1 MSLEPGQM
9 LSRYRLL
16 AKIGEGGM
24 GVVWKA
30 LDTSLDREVALKLLP
45 DELSQDAERLARLE
59 SEARIIA
66 ALNHPNIV
74 TLHSIEEAEGRRF
87 LTLELVEGR
96 PLAELIPSRGFA
108 LPEFARIAHA
118 VVEALSAAHRRGIT
132 HRDIKPRNIM
142 VSKDSV
148 KVLDFGLAQSPKA
161 PSPTAAP
168 EKSDLPTRTQ
178 AGDDRVVG
186 TLAYMS
192 PECVEGLPVDVRS
205 DLFSLGAVLYEMAT
219 GRRPFEGG
227 SAAALISSILRDA
240 PVPPTR
246 LNEAYPARLD
256 RIVARCLE
264 KDPKYRWQTAQSV
277 QWELEQLEA
286 DVGVELRTERS
297 IAVLPFADLSREKDQ
312 EYFCEGIAE
321 EILVALSRVA
331 NLHVASRSSSF
342 RFGKGDVDVREIG
355 ARLGVGALLYGSVRR
370 ADQRLRITAELAD
383 VKTGFRIWAERYD
396 REMEDIFTIQD
407 DIAQSIVKALEVSLS
422 SVEQAAL
429 GKPTTSDVKAYDYY
443 LRGRKFFYQYSR
455 KGMQF
460 ALELYSRAIEQ
471 DPQFARAYAGI
482 AQCAAFLFQNA
493 GAHAA
498 DLEQADAASGKALEL
513 DPESAE
519 AHAARGVAL
528 SLRGEHAAAEQEFE
542 TAIRLNPD
550 LFEAHYFY
558 ARDCFSLGN
567 YEKAVR
573 QYEEAM
579 RARPEDYQ
587 SPLLVAGSFVAL
599 GRPADANAVRRRG
612 IRLAEE
618 HLRLNPDDARAL
630 YMGANGLVALG
641 ERERGLEW
649 ADRALAIDPDEAMLL
664 YNIACIKSMALAKDQ
679 ALDCLERSVR
689 AGLTLRDWLAHDTDL
704 DPIRDDPRFQAV
716 MKSLEQ

>member
-1 MSLEPGQM
+1 M
-9 LSRYRLL
+9 LSRYRLV

-24 GVVWKA
+24 GVVWRA
-30 LDTSLDREVALKLLP
+30 LDTTLDREVAIKLLP

-59 SEARIIA
+59 SEAKAVA

-96 PLAELIPSRGFA
+96 PLSELIPSRGLA
-108 LPEFARIAHA
+108 LAEFARIAHG

-132 HRDIKPRNIM
+132 HRDVKPRNIM
-142 VSKDSV
+142 VGEGCV

-161 PSPTAAP
+161 PQPALEASDLATRTRTPDRLMGTVAYMAP
-168 EKSDLPTRTQ
+168 ECL
-178 AGDDRVVG
+178 
-186 TLAYMS
+186 
-192 PECVEGLPVDVRS
+192 EGLPADARS
-205 DLFSLGAVLYEMAT
+205 DLFSLGVVLYEMAT
-219 GRRPFEGG
+219 GRRPFQGA
-227 SAAALISSILRDA
+227 SAAALISSVLRDEPA
-240 PVPPTR
+240 PPTR
-246 LNEAYPARLD
+246 LNEAYPPRLD

-264 KDPKYRWQTAQSV
+264 KDPKYRWPSVQSL

-286 DVGVELRTERS
+286 EAGAELRAERS
-297 IAVLPFADLSREKDQ
+297 IAVLPFADLSQEKDQ
-312 EYFCEGIAE
+312 DYFCEGIAE
-321 EILVALSRVA
+321 EILTALSKVG

-355 ARLGVGALLYGSVRR
+355 ARLGVSALLHGSVRR
-370 ADQRLRITAELAD
+370 AGQRLRITAELAD

-396 REMEDIFTIQD
+396 REMPDVFAIQD
-407 DIAQSIVKALEVSLS
+407 EIAQSIVRALELGLS
-422 SVEQAAL
+422 ARERAL
-429 GKPTTSDVKAYDYY
+429 VGRPSTRDVRAYDYY
-443 LRGRKFFYQYSR
+443 LRGRKYFYLYSR

-471 DPQFARAYAGI
+471 DPRYARAYAGT
-482 AQCAAFLFQNA
+482 AQCSAFLYQNA
-493 GAHAA
+493 GGHARDLDEA
-498 DLEQADAASGKALEL
+498 DSASQKALEL

-528 SLRGEHAAAEQEFE
+528 SLRREHAEAEREFQ

-558 ARDCFSLGN
+558 ARDCFSQGS
-567 YEKAVR
+567 YAKAVE

-599 GRPADANAVRRRG
+599 GRPAEAAAVRRLG
-612 IRLAEE
+612 VRLAEE

-664 YNIACIKSMALAKDQ
+664 YNIACIKSMANAREQ

-689 AGLTLRDWLAHDTDL
+689 AGLVLRDWLIHDNDF

-716 MKSLEQ
+716 VKSLE

>member
-45 DELSQDAERLARLE
+45 DELSRDAERLARLE
-59 SEARIIA
+59 SEARIVA

-96 PLAELIPSRGFA
+96 PLADLIPSGGLSLA
-108 LPEFARIAHA
+108 EFTRISRA

-142 VSKDSV
+142 VGKDAV

-161 PSPTAAP
+161 PPKAP

-178 AGDDRVVG
+178 TGDDRAVG

-192 PECVEGLPVDVRS
+192 PECIEGLPVDARS

-219 GRRPFEGG
+219 GRRPFEGA

-240 PVPPTR
+240 PIPPTR
-246 LNEAYPARLD
+246 LNESYPSRLD

-264 KDPKYRWQTAQSV
+264 KDPKYRWPTAQSV

-286 DVGVELRTERS
+286 ELGAELRAERS

-321 EILVALSRVA
+321 EILIALSRVA

-355 ARLGVGALLYGSVRR
+355 ARLGVGALLHGSVRR

-429 GKPTTSDVKAYDYY
+429 GKPSTSDAKAYDYY

-455 KGMQF
+455 KGMRF

-471 DPQFARAYAGI
+471 DQGFARAYAGI
-482 AQCAAFLFQNA
+482 AQCSAFLFQNA
-493 GAHAA
+493 GGHAS
-498 DLEQADAASGKALEL
+498 DLEQADGASRKALEL

-528 SLRGEHAAAEQEFE
+528 SLRNEHAEAEREFLE
-542 TAIRLNPD
+542 AIRLSPD

-558 ARDCFSLGN
+558 ARDRFALGD

-587 SPLLVAGSFVAL
+587 SPLLVAGAFVAL
-599 GRPADANAVRRRG
+599 GRPKDADAVRRRG
-612 IRLAEE
+612 IKLAEE

-641 ERERGLEW
+641 ERERGLAW
-649 ADRALAIDPDEAMLL
+649 ADRALALDPDEAMLL
-664 YNIACIKSMALAKDQ
+664 YNIACIKSMALAREE

-689 AGLTLRDWLAHDTDL
+689 AGLTLRGWVLHDTDL
-704 DPIRDDPRFQAV
+704 DPIRDDPRFEAV
-716 MKSLEQ
+716 LKSFD

>member
-30 LDTSLDREVALKLLP
+30 LDTSLNREVALKLLP
-45 DELSQDAERLARLE
+45 DALSQDPDRLARLE
-59 SEARIIA
+59 SEARIVA

-74 TLHSIEEAEGRRF
+74 TLHSMEEAEGRRF
-87 LTLELVEGR
+87 LTLELVEGQ
-96 PLAELIPSRGFA
+96 PLAELIPSGGLP
-108 LPEFARIAHA
+108 LPEFVRIAHA

-142 VSKDSV
+142 VGKDSV

-161 PSPTAAP
+161 PAP
-168 EKSDLPTRTQ
+168 VPDASDLPTRTQ
-178 AGDDRVVG
+178 VDDDRVVG

-192 PECVEGLPVDVRS
+192 PECVEGLPADARS

-227 SAAALISSILRDA
+227 STAAVISSILRDS

-256 RIVARCLE
+256 RIVGRCLE
-264 KDPKYRWQTAQSV
+264 KDPRFRFPTAQSV
-277 QWELEQLEA
+277 AWELEQLEA
-286 DVGVELRTERS
+286 DVGVELRSERS

-321 EILVALSRVA
+321 EILVALSRIGH
-331 NLHVASRSSSF
+331 LRVASRSSSF
-342 RFGKGDVDVREIG
+342 RFGKGEVDVREIG
-355 ARLGVGALLYGSVRR
+355 ARLGVGALLHGSVRR

-407 DIAQSIVKALEVSLS
+407 DIAHNIVNALEVSLS

-429 GKPTTSDVKAYDYY
+429 GKPSTSDVKAYDYY
-443 LRGRKFFYQYSR
+443 LRGRKFFSLYSR

-460 ALELYSRAIEQ
+460 AQELYSRAIAQ
-471 DPQFARAYAGI
+471 DPRFARAYAGI
-482 AQCAAFLFQNA
+482 AQCSAFLFQNA
-493 GAHAA
+493 GAHAK
-498 DLEQADAASGKALEL
+498 DLEQADAASARALEL
-513 DPESAE
+513 DPDSAE

-528 SLRGEHAAAEQEFE
+528 SLRGEHAGAEQEFK

-558 ARDCFSLGN
+558 ARDCFALGN
-567 YEKAVR
+567 YEKAIAL
-573 QYEEAM
+573 YEEAM

-587 SPLLVAGSFVAL
+587 SPLLVAGAFVAL
-599 GRPADANAVRRRG
+599 GKPADAAAMRRRG
-612 IRLAEE
+612 IKLAEE

-641 ERERGLEW
+641 DREQGLQW
-649 ADRALAIDPDEAMLL
+649 ADRALAIDPDESMLL
-664 YNIACIKSMALAKDQ
+664 YNIACIKSMALAREE

-689 AGLTLRDWLAHDTDL
+689 AGLTLRGWLLHDTDL
-704 DPIRDDPRFQAV
+704 DPIRDDPRFEAV
-716 MKSLEQ
+716 IKSLA

>member
-24 GVVWKA
+24 GVVWRA

-45 DELSQDAERLARLE
+45 DELSQDPERLSRLE
-59 SEARIIA
+59 SEARIVA

-108 LPEFARIAHA
+108 VGEFGRIARA
-118 VVEALSAAHRRGIT
+118 VVEALCAAHRRGIT

-142 VSKDSV
+142 VGKDSV

-161 PSPTAAP
+161 PAAAP
-168 EKSDLPTRTQ
+168 GGSDLPTRTL

-192 PECVEGLPVDVRS
+192 PEGVEGLPVDARS

-227 SAAALISSILRDA
+227 SAAALISSILRDS

-264 KDPKYRWQTAQSV
+264 KDPKYRWPTAQSV
-277 QWELEQLEA
+277 QWELEQLAA
-286 DVGVELRTERS
+286 DVGVELRSERS

-342 RFGKGDVDVREIG
+342 RFGKSDVDVREIG
-355 ARLGVGALLYGSVRR
+355 ARLGVGSLLHGSVRR
-370 ADQRLRITAELAD
+370 SDQRLRITAELAD

-429 GKPTTSDVKAYDYY
+429 GKPSTSDVQAYDYY

-455 KGMQF
+455 KGMRF
-460 ALELYSRAIEQ
+460 ALDLYSRAIEQ
-471 DPQFARAYAGI
+471 DPGFARAYAGI
-482 AQCAAFLFQNA
+482 AQCSAFLFQNG
-493 GAHAA
+493 GAHAN
-498 DLEQADAASGKALEL
+498 DLEQADSASRKALDL

-528 SLRGEHAAAEQEFE
+528 SLRGEHVEAEGEFE

-550 LFEAHYFY
+550 LFEAHYFC
-558 ARDCFSLGN
+558 ARDCFALGN
-567 YEKAVR
+567 YEKAIR
-573 QYEEAM
+573 HYEEAM

-599 GRPADANAVRRRG
+599 GRPKDADAVRRRG
-612 IRLAEE
+612 IKLAEE

-641 ERERGLEW
+641 ELERGLEW
-649 ADRALAIDPDEAMLL
+649 ADRALAIDPDDSMLL
-664 YNIACIKSMALAKDQ
+664 YNIACIKSLALAKEE

-689 AGLTLRDWLAHDTDL
+689 AGLTLRGWLLHDTDL
-704 DPIRDDPRFQAV
+704 DPIRDDPRFDALI
-716 MKSLEQ
+716 KSLG

>member
-24 GVVWKA
+24 GVVWRA

-45 DELSQDAERLARLE
+45 DELSQDAERLARLG
-59 SEARIIA
+59 SEARIVA

-87 LTLELVEGR
+87 LTLELVPGR

-108 LPEFARIAHA
+108 LPEFTRIARA
-118 VVEALSAAHRRGIT
+118 VVEALAAAHRRGIT

-142 VSKDSV
+142 VGKDSI

-161 PSPTAAP
+161 PPKAP
-168 EKSDLPTRTQ
+168 EASDLPTRTR
-178 AGDDRVVG
+178 AGDDRLVG

-192 PECVEGLPVDVRS
+192 PESIEGLPVDARS

-219 GRRPFEGG
+219 GRRPFEGS
-227 SAAALISSILRDA
+227 SAAALVSSILRDA

-264 KDPKYRWQTAQSV
+264 KDPKYRWPTAQSV

-286 DVGVELRTERS
+286 DIGVDLRTERS

-312 EYFCEGIAE
+312 DYFCEGIAE

-355 ARLGVGALLYGSVRR
+355 ARLGVGALLHGSVRR

-383 VKTGFRIWAERYD
+383 ARTGFRIWAERYD
-396 REMEDIFTIQD
+396 RDMEDIFKIQD
-407 DIAQSIVKALEVSLS
+407 DIAQSIVKALEVNLS

-429 GKPTTSDVKAYDYY
+429 GKPSTSDVQAYDYY
-443 LRGRKFFYQYSR
+443 LRGRKYFYQYSR
-455 KGMQF
+455 KGMRF

-471 DPQFARAYAGI
+471 DAGFARAYAGI

-493 GAHAA
+493 GGHAEHLA
-498 DLEQADAASGKALEL
+498 QADAASGKALEL

-528 SLRGEHAAAEQEFE
+528 SLRGEHADAEREFE
-542 TAIRLNPD
+542 NAIRLNPD

-558 ARDCFSLGN
+558 ARDCFSIGN

-599 GRPADANAVRRRG
+599 GRPADANAVRRHG

-618 HLRLNPDDARAL
+618 HLRLNPGDARAL

-641 ERERGLEW
+641 ERDRGLEW
-649 ADRALAIDPDEAMLL
+649 ADRALAIDPEEAMLL
-664 YNIACIKSMALAKDQ
+664 YNIACIKSMALAKEQ

-689 AGLTLRDWLAHDTDL
+689 AGLTLRGWLLHDTDL
-704 DPIRDDPRFQAV
+704 DPIRDDPRFEAV
-716 MKSLEQ
+716 IRSLA

>member
-1 MSLEPGQM
+1 MSLQPGQM
-9 LSRYRLL
+9 LSRYRLV

-30 LDTSLDREVALKLLP
+30 FDTTLDREVAIKLLP

-59 SEARIIA
+59 GEARAVA

-96 PLAELIPSRGFA
+96 PLSELILGRGLA
-108 LPEFARIAHA
+108 VGEFARIARA

-132 HRDIKPRNIM
+132 HRDVKPRNIM
-142 VSKDSV
+142 VGESGV

-161 PSPTAAP
+161 RQPALEA
-168 EKSDLPTRTQ
+168 SDLPTPTRTP
-178 AGDDRVVG
+178 DRLVG
-186 TLAYMS
+186 TLAYMA
-192 PECVEGLPVDVRS
+192 PECLEGLPADPRS
-205 DLFSLGAVLYEMAT
+205 DLFSLGVVLYEMAT
-219 GRRPFEGG
+219 GRRPFQGA
-227 SAAALISSILRDA
+227 SPAALISSVLRDEPA
-240 PVPPTR
+240 PPTR
-246 LNEAYPARLD
+246 LNEAYPPRLD

-264 KDPKYRWQTAQSV
+264 KDPKYRWPSVQSL

-286 DVGVELRTERS
+286 EAGAEPHPERS
-297 IAVLPFADLSREKDQ
+297 IAVLPFADLSQEKDQ
-312 EYFCEGIAE
+312 DYFCEGIAE
-321 EILVALSRVA
+321 EILTALGKVG

-355 ARLGVGALLYGSVRR
+355 ARLGVSALLHGSVRR
-370 ADQRLRITAELAD
+370 AGQRLRITAELAD
-383 VKTGFRIWAERYD
+383 VRTGFRIWAERYD
-396 REMEDIFTIQD
+396 REMQDVFAIQD
-407 DIAQSIVKALEVSLS
+407 EIAQSIVRALELGLS
-422 SVEQAAL
+422 SGERALL
-429 GKPTTSDVKAYDYY
+429 GKPSTRDVRAYDYY
-443 LRGRKFFYQYSR
+443 LHGRKYFYLYSR

-460 ALELYSRAIEQ
+460 AQELYARAIEQ
-471 DPQFARAYAGI
+471 DPRYARAYAGI
-482 AQCAAFLFQNA
+482 AQCSAFLFQNA
-493 GAHAA
+493 GGNARDLDEA
-498 DLEQADAASGKALEL
+498 DSASRKALEL

-528 SLRGEHAAAEQEFE
+528 SLRREHAAAEREFE
-542 TAIRLNPD
+542 TAIRLDPD

-558 ARDCFSLGN
+558 ARDCFSQGN
-567 YEKAVR
+567 HAKAVE

-579 RARPEDYQ
+579 RARPEDFQ

-599 GRPADANAVRRRG
+599 GKPTEAAAVRRRG

-664 YNIACIKSMALAKDQ
+664 YNIACIKSMANAREQ

-689 AGLTLRDWLAHDTDL
+689 AGLVLRDWLIHDNDL

-716 MKSLEQ
+716 IQSLE

>member
-1 MSLEPGQM
+1 M
-9 LSRYRLL
+9 
-16 AKIGEGGM
+16 
-24 GVVWKA
+24 
-30 LDTSLDREVALKLLP
+30 
-45 DELSQDAERLARLE
+45 
-59 SEARIIA
+59 
-66 ALNHPNIV
+66 
-74 TLHSIEEAEGRRF
+74 
-87 LTLELVEGR
+87 
-96 PLAELIPSRGFA
+96 
-108 LPEFARIAHA
+108 
-118 VVEALSAAHRRGIT
+118 
-132 HRDIKPRNIM
+132 
-142 VSKDSV
+142 
-148 KVLDFGLAQSPKA
+148 
-161 PSPTAAP
+161 
-168 EKSDLPTRTQ
+168 
-178 AGDDRVVG
+178 VG

-192 PECVEGLPVDVRS
+192 PECIEGLPVDARS

-312 EYFCEGIAE
+312 DYFCEGIAE

-355 ARLGVGALLYGSVRR
+355 ARLGVGALLHGSVRR
-370 ADQRLRITAELAD
+370 ADRRLRITAELAD

-422 SVEQAAL
+422 SVERAAL
-429 GKPTTSDVKAYDYY
+429 GKPSTSDVKAYDYY

-455 KGMQF
+455 KGMRF

-482 AQCAAFLFQNA
+482 AQCSAFLFQNA
-493 GAHAA
+493 GGHAG
-498 DLEQADAASGKALEL
+498 DLEQADSASRKALEL

-528 SLRGEHAAAEQEFE
+528 SLRGEHADAEQEFE
-542 TAIRLNPD
+542 AAIRLNPD

-558 ARDCFSLGN
+558 ARDCFALGD
-567 YEKAVR
+567 YENAVR

-587 SPLLVAGSFVAL
+587 SPLLVAGAFVAL
-599 GRPADANAVRRRG
+599 GRPADAECGAPARHQAGRRAPALEPRRR
-612 IRLAEE
+612 
-618 HLRLNPDDARAL
+618 ARAL
-630 YMGANGLVALG
+630 HGRQRPGGRWESGSRASNGPTG
-641 ERERGLEW
+641 
-649 ADRALAIDPDEAMLL
+649 
-664 YNIACIKSMALAKDQ
+664 
-679 ALDCLERSVR
+679 RSPSTPTTPCCSTTSPASNPWPSPGNRQSTASSARCVP
-689 AGLTLRDWLAHDTDL
+689 A
-704 DPIRDDPRFQAV
+704 
-716 MKSLEQ
+716 